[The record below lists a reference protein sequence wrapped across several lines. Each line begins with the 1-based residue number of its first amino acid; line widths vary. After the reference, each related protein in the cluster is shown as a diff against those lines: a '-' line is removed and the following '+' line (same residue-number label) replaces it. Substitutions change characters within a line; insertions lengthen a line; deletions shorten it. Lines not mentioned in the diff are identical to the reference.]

1 VRRKDRDE
9 LKDVKPLAV
18 WAFGGGVLFTKD
30 VVLKKPEDCKGLKLR
45 ASNRQTNDAFAM
57 LGAQPLSIPPP
68 GVPEALAKVPPKL
81 GFYSMERGYYL
92 NNYLFDYLASRS
104 IPESNVIHFVNSI
117 GLITARRSKRWGA
130 KVICDSRQEHPLFHE
145 DVLKDEAARLG
156 VVATCI
162 QNLSYRDK
170 MLREFELADHI
181 VVPSEHAKRTFL
193 ERGFHLDKVHVLNY
207 GVESDLFY
215 PNRNTDGVFRV
226 LYVGQITYRKGIQYL
241 LEAFTKL
248 NLSNAELKL
257 VGAIDPG
264 FRPILARYEGR
275 FTHVPQLA
283 RVDLHWL
290 VDVVSA
296 ILRIGWIVIGQTN
309 IKCVDRPLPPQ
320 NDLEL
325 GVFLRRPGE
334 DDRDEFLAMVQ
345 ASRHLYAQWIHPPA
359 RARDYEAFLVR
370 SRHRAVASLLVCRQ
384 PDGLIV
390 GVFNLNEIS
399 PRLRTAFCSYYVHAG
414 FAGQGLMTEGLQ
426 LLLRHAFVGLQ
437 LQVLGASIQPGNLA

>member
-1 VRRKDRDE
+1 MSVSLLSNIPHYHHLAEAFDKAEALDCYVTVLSQMNDKISTLFPTKFRKKIMGRRLRVPEGK
-9 LKDVKPLAV
+9 VKQL
-18 WAFGGGVLFTKD
+18 L
-30 VVLKKPEDCKGLKLR
+30 L
-45 ASNRQTNDAFAM
+45 
-57 LGAQPLSIPPP
+57 
-68 GVPEALAKVPPKL
+68 PEALAKVPPKL
-81 GFYSMERGYYL
+81 GFYSIERGYYL

-117 GLITARRSKRWGA
+117 GLITAMRSKRWGA
-130 KVICDSRQEHPLFHE
+130 KVICDSRQEHPLFHQ
-145 DVLKDEAARLG
+145 DVLRDEAARLG

-181 VVPSEHAKRTFL
+181 VVPSEHAKRTFV

-283 RVDLHWL
+283 RVDLFKQYGQSSIYVL
-290 VDVVSA
+290 PSLADAYPLTVLEALASGLPVVISENTGTADIVHHGEHGFIVPIRNVEAIQRA
-296 ILRIGWIVIGQTN
+296 ILAAYES
-309 IKCVDRPLPPQ
+309 P
-320 NDLEL
+320 DLVARMSENAAAL
-325 GVFLRRPGE
+325 
-334 DDRDEFLAMVQ
+334 
-345 ASRHLYAQWIHPPA
+345 A
-359 RARDYEAFLVR
+359 RAQTWERYGLK
-370 SRHRAVASLLVCRQ
+370 AVSLYRNL
-384 PDGLIV
+384 GL
-390 GVFNLNEIS
+390 L
-399 PRLRTAFCSYYVHAG
+399 
-414 FAGQGLMTEGLQ
+414 
-426 LLLRHAFVGLQ
+426 
-437 LQVLGASIQPGNLA
+437 